1 MYSYK
6 RRTNCQT
13 ISLEMSNA
21 ISCILSY
28 LHYFTIYLLFPCAWG
43 TLCTSLFRC
52 HGTEMA
58 LSAEHKIQ
66 GAWLDLE
73 PTPPTLHI
81 PKPNRLHLLIS
92 NPPPP
97 PPPPNSIPKP
107 TKSTMTSTIF
117 IYNNHKTIYYNIHE
131 NTIEMSYTGISKT
144 NWIWWKSP
152 QRG

>member
-13 ISLEMSNA
+13 ILLLKEMSNA
-21 ISCILSY
+21 ISCILTY
-28 LHYFTIYLLFPCAWG
+28 LHYFTIYLLFPCPWG

-66 GAWLDLE
+66 GAWLDLD

-81 PKPNRLHLLIS
+81 PKPNRLHLLIP
-92 NPPPP
+92 NPPKPP
-97 PPPPNSIPKP
+97 ISIPKP
-107 TKSTMTSTIF
+107 TNFHPLDVDPTLPPGYLFCSGKCLV
-117 IYNNHKTIYYNIHE
+117 NIDL
-131 NTIEMSYTGISKT
+131 SCVLLP
-144 NWIWWKSP
+144 SP
-152 QRG
+152 TLM